1 MSNRFKMVLLLNTLL
16 ITILVG
22 CLNKKDKLND
32 YEIHKLISRFNIQ
45 EKEEFKLPEIEKP
58 IVEEDKI
65 YLGDFLIT
73 GYCDCPICQEEW
85 VGTTALGVAPTANWT
100 IAVDPNI
107 ISLGSLVEIDGVTYC
122 AEDVGGM
129 INDNHIDMFMGSHEE
144 CYSEICNG
152 YKSVY
157 LLNGGNK

>member
-45 EKEEFKLPEIEKP
+45 EKEEFILPKIEKP

-85 VGTTALGVAPTANWT
+85 VGITALGVAPTTNWT

-107 ISLGSLVEIDGVTYC
+107 ISLGSLVEIEGVIYC